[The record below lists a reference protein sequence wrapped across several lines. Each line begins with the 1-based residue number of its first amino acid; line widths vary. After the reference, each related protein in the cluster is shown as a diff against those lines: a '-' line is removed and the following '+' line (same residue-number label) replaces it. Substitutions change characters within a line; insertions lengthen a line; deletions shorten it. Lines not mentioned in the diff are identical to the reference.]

1 MIQFVEME
9 CPNCGGEL
17 QKTGDKTAKC
27 SHCKAEFLIDTG
39 QPEHITNIYQTPQ
52 PKPKKSA
59 HLLTLACIFLG
70 MAGLMAVRQ
79 VNKLSLSR
87 SHSPAPIAEQ
97 ASEPETSERAVS
109 EFFDAL
115 ARKLYGAP
123 WEKVTPEQFA
133 QLTDLHIFWENGC
146 SVAEYAMKDGPLKRA
161 ELPSGLSVCY
171 SDLQCFT
178 GLKRLNLEHANLN
191 ANDLEGLNA
200 LTQVWTSN
208 SPEELAGIIQNPRQI
223 ISLGCYSLDTVT
235 GIDAFE
241 NLEQLYLKDSDLSDI
256 GALSS
261 LKHLKDLTIENG
273 DEITDFGVLHS
284 LTELE
289 RLAIFSEGLKDI
301 SFLQNMANLKD
312 LAIEDSAVLELTP
325 MEGLTGLIR
334 LCLKDNSSISDYS
347 VLSGLAGLEHLELEL
362 AAGASMPSPE
372 HWSQLKS
379 LSVRGAD
386 SISFLSALPQLQS
399 LSISGSDCSDYPVLS
414 GLTSLENLTLK
425 SIYGDIAD
433 LTVLTQMGS
442 LKSLD
447 LQSLS
452 LYGTVEYIF
461 GIPALEEL
469 NINDCSFGL
478 DFAVMPENPN
488 LKRLY
493 MSRLKVLENISAD
506 YDGAF
511 TYLDYDEVSLAEHM
525 DFLGKF
531 PNLEELYTQG
541 NQLTD
546 VTFAGNLPLLK
557 KLDITD
563 NYVTDLRPLEKL
575 SNLETVWCGENS
587 ISQGGNLAE
596 GITVILD
603 SEAEGDAW

>member
-178 GLKRLNLEHANLN
+178 GIKRLNLEHANLS

-200 LTQVWTSN
+200 LNQVWTSN

-284 LTELE
+284 LTELK

-334 LCLKDNSSISDYS
+334 LCLKDNTAP
-347 VLSGLAGLEHLELEL
+347 LTERLFNWLQCSGLGMDAPV
-362 AAGASMPSPE
+362 ASSSSRCSSPA
-372 HWSQLKS
+372 
-379 LSVRGAD
+379 R
-386 SISFLSALPQLQS
+386 P
-399 LSISGSDCSDYPVLS
+399 
-414 GLTSLENLTLK
+414 
-425 SIYGDIAD
+425 
-433 LTVLTQMGS
+433 
-442 LKSLD
+442 
-447 LQSLS
+447 
-452 LYGTVEYIF
+452 
-461 GIPALEEL
+461 
-469 NINDCSFGL
+469 
-478 DFAVMPENPN
+478 
-488 LKRLY
+488 
-493 MSRLKVLENISAD
+493 
-506 YDGAF
+506 DGAF

-596 GITVILD
+596 GITVIFD
-603 SEAEGDAW
+603 SEAEEDVW

>member
-261 LKHLKDLTIENG
+261 LKHLKDLTIK
-273 DEITDFGVLHS
+273 TVM
-284 LTELE
+284 
-289 RLAIFSEGLKDI
+289 K
-301 SFLQNMANLKD
+301 LQ
-312 LAIEDSAVLELTP
+312 
-325 MEGLTGLIR
+325 
-334 LCLKDNSSISDYS
+334 
-347 VLSGLAGLEHLELEL
+347 
-362 AAGASMPSPE
+362 
-372 HWSQLKS
+372 
-379 LSVRGAD
+379 
-386 SISFLSALPQLQS
+386 
-399 LSISGSDCSDYPVLS
+399 
-414 GLTSLENLTLK
+414 
-425 SIYGDIAD
+425 
-433 LTVLTQMGS
+433 
-442 LKSLD
+442 
-447 LQSLS
+447 
-452 LYGTVEYIF
+452 
-461 GIPALEEL
+461 
-469 NINDCSFGL
+469 
-478 DFAVMPENPN
+478 
-488 LKRLY
+488 
-493 MSRLKVLENISAD
+493 ISA
-506 YDGAF
+506 
-511 TYLDYDEVSLAEHM
+511 
-525 DFLGKF
+525 
-531 PNLEELYTQG
+531 
-541 NQLTD
+541 
-546 VTFAGNLPLLK
+546 
-557 KLDITD
+557 
-563 NYVTDLRPLEKL
+563 
-575 SNLETVWCGENS
+575 CS
-587 ISQGGNLAE
+587 IP
-596 GITVILD
+596 
-603 SEAEGDAW
+603 